1 MITGDLTCMFAP
13 VLVFTLGIC
22 CWWDLDNTGHLGQ
35 SASPPL
41 SCQWKGTSSKSCDQL
56 NKGENNGVLQLFI
69 FFSQTSLH
77 SLKYQAFSSSVNSS
91 ANAGT
96 CCCNAH
102 RMKKMSA
109 ASALLERQRE
119 SLYFWLAGPSSW
131 PALPL
136 RSRKSSRSDTYKQ
149 PFKEG

>member
-1 MITGDLTCMFAP
+1 MILTGPFQLGKFYDSNKQMITGDLTCMFAP

-102 RMKKMSA
+102 RMKNTSA

-119 SLYFWLAGPSSW
+119 SLISGQLV
-131 PALPL
+131 PAPDQLYL
-136 RSRKSSRSDTYKQ
+136 
-149 PFKEG
+149 